1 MFWIESLKRKLMEM
15 KEGSVDFRITSLRSV
30 FQSWLY
36 SGSKHLFASQNGCFF
51 LFSLPQ
57 NFILDS

>member
-1 MFWIESLKRKLMEM
+1 MFWIERLKRKWMEM

-36 SGSKHLFASQNGCFF
+36 SGSKHLFARK
-51 LFSLPQ
+51 LDYLASLGFPKM
-57 NFILDS
+57 FKI